1 MIRHLA
7 RLVCAGLFVASG
19 SASLAQDC
27 LVEEAAQA
35 ALERELEL
43 IRELA
48 ADPEDSFSGPSSC
61 IAADIFNSFD
71 LSNAIPDLAGFVT
84 SLPTEAIAAAI
95 DGAKEKAC
103 QAIEDTVTSSIGG
116 ARDRMGVFDSS
127 LSDEL
132 SGILD
137 NGWDDLEL

>member
-1 MIRHLA
+1 MKITA
-7 RLVCAGLFVASG
+7 RIMAIPLLVLGTPV
-19 SASLAQDC
+19 LAQDC

-35 ALERELEL
+35 ALDRELEL

-48 ADPEDSFSGPSSC
+48 ANPEDSFSGPDSC
-61 IAADIFNSFD
+61 IAEDIFNSFD
-71 LSNAIPDLAGFVT
+71 LSVAIPDLAGFIA
-84 SLPTEAIAAAI
+84 SLPSEAIAAAI
-95 DGAKEKAC
+95 NGAKEKAC
-103 QAIEDTVTSSIGG
+103 QAIEDTVTANIGG
-116 ARDRMGVFDSS
+116 AVDRLDIFDST